1 MSEPAE
7 QAELVMNTGSVGPVR
22 CTGSFRVERVAG
34 LLGAEEV
41 KSPTAVSYTWNVL
54 NADGQS
60 EFPSGLVDVSLRFQG
75 LANGATG
82 KFYFRVGDTFRKRDF
97 SWFKFG
103 AHGIVK
109 FTMDMPA
116 GVRGCAVVVST
127 RDGELDLVSASVKQ
141 ISRLRRLSPRAYDLI
156 RDHIKHPQLILSKL
170 KQAVVLLRKGGIEA
184 LRSRLANREN
194 YLEWVLNYDTITDQ
208 DRARMKLELE
218 SFKYK
223 PLISILLPVYNVPE
237 RFLHQAIES
246 VRAQIYPNW
255 ELCIADDNS
264 PNPEIKEIIALYAKC
279 DARIKFV
286 ARTENGH
293 ISRTTNSAAELASG
307 EFYGFLDHDDELREH
322 ALFMV
327 ARELNRY
334 PDADLIYSDEDK
346 ISDLGVRF
354 NPYFKSTWNPEL
366 ILTHNFICHF
376 KVVRAELFKRLAGL
390 RPECD
395 GAQDWDL
402 VLRISENSTPDRIR
416 HIPLVL
422 YHWRVIEGS
431 TAGSASAKPYVT
443 EAQRLAISE
452 HLARRGHS
460 RAQLK
465 YLPHIYMWRVKY
477 PVPSQQPLVSI
488 VIPTHNQVGL
498 LSRCVT
504 GLLGRTDYKNL
515 EVVIVDNRSN
525 DPETLTYLREVVSRD
540 SRIKVLRD
548 DEVFNFARINNDA
561 VKQTRGEIV
570 CFLNNDIEVI
580 HPDWLDEMV
589 SQLTRDEVGAV
600 GARLLFPD
608 GTVQHAG
615 VITGIGG
622 VAGNAFRG
630 HPASGYG
637 YFCRAILQQNLS
649 AVTAAC
655 MLVKRDIFDRVGG
668 FDEQHL
674 AVAFNDI
681 DLCLKIHAEGK
692 LIVYTPYAELLHHES
707 VSRGYE
713 DTPEKI
719 ARFDR
724 EYKTMQQRWGDRL
737 TQDPYYNPNL
747 LLKGVGFELGTARF
761 DAVGRP

>member
-7 QAELVMNTGSVGPVR
+7 QAELVVNSGAGVPGR
-22 CTGSFRVERVAG
+22 RIASFRVERVSG
-34 LLGAEEV
+34 LFGAEEA
-41 KSPTAVSYTWNVL
+41 KNSAAASFSWNVL
-54 NADGQS
+54 SADGQG
-60 EFPSGLVDVSLRFQG
+60 EFPAGLVDVSLRFQG
-75 LANGATG
+75 LTNEATG
-82 KFYFRVGDTFRKRDF
+82 RLYFRVGDTFRERDF
-97 SWFKFG
+97 SWFKIG
-103 AHGIVK
+103 AHGVVK

-127 RDGELDLVSASVKQ
+127 RDGELELISAAVKE

-156 RDHIKHPQLILSKL
+156 RYHIKHPEVIFSKL
-170 KQAVVLLRKGGIEA
+170 KRAVVILRKGGIEA
-184 LRSRLANREN
+184 LRARLANREN
-194 YLEWVLNYDTITDQ
+194 YLEWVLNYDTINDQ

-264 PNPEIKEIIALYAKC
+264 PNPAIREILEDYAKR
-279 DARIKFV
+279 DARIKFL

-334 PDADLIYSDEDK
+334 PKADLIYSDEDK

-354 NPYFKSTWNPEL
+354 NPYFKSAWNPEL

-376 KVVRAELFKRLAGL
+376 TVVRAELFKRLGGL

-402 VLRISENSTPDRIR
+402 ALRISEHSAPDRIR

-431 TAGSASAKPYVT
+431 TAGSTSAKPYVT
-443 EAQRLAISE
+443 EAQRRAISE
-452 HLARRGHS
+452 HLARRD
-460 RAQLK
+460 RAQAQLE
-465 YLPHIYMWRVKY
+465 YLPHLYMWRVRY
-477 PVPSQQPLVSI
+477 PVPSPRPLVSI

-498 LSRCVT
+498 LSQCIN
-504 GLLGRTDYKNL
+504 GLLERTDYADL
-515 EVVIVDNRSN
+515 EVVIVDNRSD
-525 DPETLTYLREVVSRD
+525 DPETMAYLREVVSRD
-540 SRIKVLRD
+540 SRIKVIRD
-548 DEVFNFARINNDA
+548 DGAFNFARINNDA
-561 VKQTRGEIV
+561 VRQTRGEIL
-570 CFLNNDIEVI
+570 CFMNNDIEVV
-580 HPDWLDEMV
+580 HPEWLDEMV
-589 SQLTRDEVGAV
+589 SQLVREEVGAV

-622 VAGNAFRG
+622 VAGHAFKG
-630 HPASGYG
+630 HPANSYG

-655 MLVKRDIFDRVGG
+655 MLVKRDLFESVGG
-668 FDEQHL
+668 FDEKQL

-681 DLCLKIHAEGK
+681 DLCLKIHAAGK

-713 DTPEKI
+713 DTPEKL

-724 EYKTMQQRWGDRL
+724 EYKAMQDRWGDRL
-737 TQDPYYNPNL
+737 VQDPYYNPNL
-747 LLKGVGFELGTARF
+747 LLKGVGFELGGVRF
-761 DAVGRP
+761 DYAGRP